1 MNGAALQNATPT
13 IKQASSE
20 RETSSKDWDDEI
32 CDEVDAREI
41 FDLIRTVKDPE
52 HPHSLEELN
61 VVQEHLIT
69 CNDTENYIDIKF
81 TPTIPHCSMATLI
94 GLSLRVK
101 LLHSVSN
108 RFKVDVRVTPGSH
121 QSEEAINK
129 QLGDKERVAAALENP
144 QLLNMVNQCIWST
157 G

>member
-13 IKQASSE
+13 LKQASTD
-20 RETSSKDWDDEI
+20 RETSPDDWDDEI
-32 CDEVDAREI
+32 FDEVDAREI
-41 FDLIRTVKDPE
+41 FDLLRTIKDPE
-52 HPHSLEELN
+52 HPHSLEELS
-61 VVQEHLIT
+61 VVQEELIT
-69 CNDTENYIDIKF
+69 CNDVDNYIDVRF

-101 LLHSVSN
+101 LLHSVAN
-108 RFKVDVRVTPGSH
+108 RFKIDVRVTPGTH

-144 QLLNMVNQCIWST
+144 QLLNMVNQCIY
-157 G
+157 GAG